1 MENYGDEILWDV
13 GPTPSRGKNETLW
26 FSFFSTIISATFLL
40 LLPSHPR
47 LVKLFFGCGEASFYH
62 GI

>member
-40 LLPSHPR
+40 SSHPR
-47 LVKLFFGCGEASFYH
+47 LVKLFRVREASFYH